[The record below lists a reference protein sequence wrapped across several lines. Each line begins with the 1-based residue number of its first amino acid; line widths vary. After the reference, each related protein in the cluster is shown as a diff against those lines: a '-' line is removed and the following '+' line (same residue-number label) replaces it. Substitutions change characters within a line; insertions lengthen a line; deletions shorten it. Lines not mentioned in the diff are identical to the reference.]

1 MVSNH
6 GGRQLDGVEATI
18 DALPAIVKGGLI
30 SEIFSLWPYLIP
42 NLQKLV
48 PNRVVIWHLFL
59 WRIKTVEKTV

>member
-30 SEIFSLWPYLIP
+30 SESFSLWP
-42 NLQKLV
+42 
-48 PNRVVIWHLFL
+48 
-59 WRIKTVEKTV
+59 

>member
-30 SEIFSLWPYLIP
+30 SESFSLWLKS
-42 NLQKLV
+42 QKKV
-48 PNRVVIWHLFL
+48 TNHYPEHLL
-59 WRIKTVEKTV
+59 SK

>member
-30 SEIFSLWPYLIP
+30 SESFFTLALISI
-42 NLQKLV
+42 NWCQ
-48 PNRVVIWHLFL
+48 IG
-59 WRIKTVEKTV
+59 